1 MPEPTLD
8 TDLRSPLRVWWQT
21 GRRSGAAANR
31 VFGNRALTAW
41 TGLLLLPGLTVVAL
55 SGLVFGNYWQLH
67 YVAGLSLVPLL
78 VVKLGST
85 TYRAFSYYMRRAIYR
100 AAGAPEWM
108 GRLLAPAL
116 ILSTIVAM
124 ASGIWMWAQQSEAQP
139 WAKLHVLSVLAM
151 GACVGLHML
160 LRTPISLQTVAR
172 DGVEGLARNGSRI
185 RIALVG
191 IALAIGI
198 IGGIAGGARSP
209 FPSRPNRG
217 VPERST
223 VAQGPRDLASHA
235 GERPELSSARR
246 QNRRIRSVQWD

>member
-8 TDLRSPLRVWWQT
+8 TDLRSPLQVWWET
-21 GRRSGAAANR
+21 GRRGGAAAKR
-31 VFGNRALTAW
+31 VFGNRALTSW

-85 TYRAFSYYMRRAIYR
+85 TYRALSYYMRRAIYR
-100 AAGAPEWM
+100 AAGAPEWV

-124 ASGIWMWAQQSEAQP
+124 ATGIWMWSQQSEAQP

-151 GACVGLHML
+151 GACVGLHLL
-160 LRTPISLQTVAR
+160 LRAPISLQTVAR
-172 DGVEGLARNGSRI
+172 DGAEVLGRNGSRI

-191 IALAIGI
+191 IAIAIGI
-198 IGGIAGGARSP
+198 IGGMAGGARSP
-209 FPSRPNRG
+209 FPSRSNRE

-223 VAQGPRDLASHA
+223 APQRALDLAYHTGA
-235 GERPELSSARR
+235 RPGQSSFRG
-246 QNRRIRSVQWD
+246 QNRRMPSVQWE